1 MFNIPKILSLKLLEV
16 KMKSERGHIVF
27 QNDFG
32 DIQGRGLKT
41 TDAACSFK
49 QSTWEEP
56 SVPAVRG
63 RQAKGQDR
71 RD

>member
-1 MFNIPKILSLKLLEV
+1 
-16 KMKSERGHIVF
+16 MKSERGHIVF

-56 SVPAVRG
+56 SVAAVRG
-63 RQAKGQDR
+63 RQAKGQNR